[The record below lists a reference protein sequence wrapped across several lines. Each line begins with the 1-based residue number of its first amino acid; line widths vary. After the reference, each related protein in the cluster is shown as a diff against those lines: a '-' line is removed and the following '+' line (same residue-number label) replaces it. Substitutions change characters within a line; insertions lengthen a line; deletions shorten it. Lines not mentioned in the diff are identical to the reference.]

1 MAIPVEYLSVGMMC
15 ILLVLIFLGIRLGFA
30 MMAVGFLF
38 GLYYR
43 GPAILSLFMNSMFGV
58 MQNSVLIAIPL
69 FVFMGILLEKSGVA
83 ERLFDTVYRA
93 MGSIRGSLALT
104 VILIS
109 TLFAACTGVIA
120 ASVTTMALVGL
131 PAMIARKYDY
141 GLACGVVCAGGSLGI
156 LIPPSVMLV
165 VMGPMCNLSVTKLF
179 AGAFMPGFLLSI
191 LYILYVIVISWLRPE
206 VAPAISKEE
215 LATTKGENMFLKILL
230 YALPMIFLLVA
241 VLGSIMAGI
250 TAPTEASALGVVG
263 AALIAFAYRNLTWK
277 TVFEA
282 TIETVKVTSM
292 VLFVNMGATM
302 FTSVFMFMR
311 GGKIVENLL
320 FATGLGPVGIIFLMM
335 FILFI
340 LGMVLDWI
348 GILYIVVPIFLPV
361 VIKLGFDPLYFVL
374 MVAVNLQMSFLT
386 PPFASAIFFLRG
398 VAPSVV
404 TTRDIYRGV
413 VPFVALQAV
422 ALGLCF
428 LFPQI
433 VLWLPSLGV

>member
-1 MAIPVEYLSVGMMC
+1 MTIPLEYLAVGMMC
-15 ILLVLIFLGIRLGFA
+15 ILLFLIFLGVRLGFA

-83 ERLFDTVYRA
+83 EKLFDTVYRA
-93 MGSIRGSLALT
+93 MGSMRGSLALT

-131 PAMIARKYDY
+131 PAMIARKYDH

-179 AGAFMPGFLLSI
+179 AGAFMPGFLLSV

-215 LATTKGENMFLKILL
+215 LATTKGQNMFLKILL
-230 YALPMIFLLVA
+230 YALPMVFLLVA

-263 AALIAFAYRNLTWK
+263 AALIAFAYRHLTWR

-282 TIETVKVTSM
+282 TLETVKVTSM

-311 GGKIVENLL
+311 GGRIVENLL
-320 FATGLGPVGIIFLMM
+320 FATGLGPIGIVFLMM

-374 MVAVNLQMSFLT
+374 MVAINLQMSFLT

-404 TTRDIYRGV
+404 ATRDIYRGV
-413 VPFVALQAV
+413 IPFVALQAI
-422 ALGLCF
+422 ALALCF